1 LFAASLTCRDA
12 ARLAVSSATTDTCS
26 FLATVT
32 SNGSPYATGPMSCL
46 SVTLVYCG
54 QKVGWINMP
63 LDTVGTEV
71 GLGPGDIVLDRNPAP
86 LPTERGVAA
95 PPLFGICLL
104 WPNGRPAQQLL
115 SSCYKP
121 LNAYAWVI
129 PRRLSHQMSKSVD
142 DWC

>member
-1 LFAASLTCRDA
+1 LFVARLIRRDA
-12 ARLAVSSATTDTCS
+12 ARRAVSSATADTCS
-26 FLATVT
+26 FCTTVT
-32 SNGSPYATGPMSCL
+32 SNGSPYDVGPMSCL
-46 SVTLVYCG
+46 SVPLVYCG
-54 QKVGWINMP
+54 QNAGWIKMP
-63 LDTVGTEV
+63 HGTVGMEV
-71 GLGPGDIVLDRNPAP
+71 GLGPGDIVLDGNPVP
-86 LPTERGVAA
+86 LSTESGIAA